1 MLKASCCWL
10 EHHAEEPGPGAHQAH
25 RLWSCQEDAGRESQ
39 VQYIE
44 EQAQRIYILTERNA
58 PPLPPSSYFETPF
71 FALSA
76 VYTALPGC
84 LSV

>member
-39 VQYIE
+39 VQ
-44 EQAQRIYILTERNA
+44 
-58 PPLPPSSYFETPF
+58 
-71 FALSA
+71 
-76 VYTALPGC
+76 
-84 LSV
+84 